1 MSHNNGPVVNSLL
14 AAGLVFIAS
23 PLLAQSPRFELTGVE
38 GLLEGNI
45 RAHVQLPDLAC
56 DVGGYRLARNLPG
69 IRNDIVRAGRAL
81 GYYHISHVTRF
92 EQGEDCWILR
102 SEVEPGQPVRVGRI
116 DINIAGNEDFF
127 RSPLQNLP
135 LASGEQLNQG
145 RYEQIKNDL
154 TSIAVEN
161 GFFDARFSRAELN
174 LDLVSNTGDI
184 QLDFEPGSRY
194 RIGAIEIQQLDA
206 LAPEFI
212 QRFLDIEEGDFYSSE
227 ALLDLRQSLSGSL
240 YFSNVSV
247 TPAITDA
254 QNERVPIQVS
264 LQMRPQRVYSAGVGV
279 TTDIGP
285 RLRLDYEDR
294 YRNRQGH
301 SINGNVGI
309 SPIQQNADL
318 IYGIPLRDP
327 ATESLQISGG
337 FLSEDTESFRNE
349 TTRLATSYR
358 FINAWQW
365 RQNYFVNLQH
375 DEAEI
380 AGSRLQ
386 SDLLIGGVNLN
397 RTRADDA
404 LYPNSGWRLFGEIKG
419 ASEKLLSSS
428 SFLQLNVA
436 GKLIQS
442 LGPGRV
448 LLRFEAGTSLTSEID
463 ELPVSVRYFSGGDQT
478 VRGYKYDSLG
488 PENEAGEVIGGKHK
502 ISAGIEYDFHVA
514 PNWKLAVFADTGNA
528 FEDFN
533 EYDLKTG
540 VGIGVRWMSPVGPI
554 RLDLA
559 SALDNDNELR
569 LHITMGP
576 DL

>member
-1 MSHNNGPVVNSLL
+1 MSHNNSSVVNSLL
-14 AAGLVFIAS
+14 AAGLAIIAG

-38 GLLEGNI
+38 GLLETNI

-69 IRNDIVRAGRAL
+69 IRNDVVRAGRAL
-81 GYYHISHVTRF
+81 GYYHIQHVTRF
-92 EQGEDCWILR
+92 EQGEDCWFLR
-102 SEVEPGQPVRVGRI
+102 SEVEPGQPVRIGRI

-135 LASGEQLNQG
+135 LAPGDQLNQG
-145 RYEQIKNDL
+145 RYERIKNDL
-154 TSIAVEN
+154 TTIAVEN
-161 GFFDARFSRAELN
+161 GFFDARFSRAELS
-174 LDLVSNTGDI
+174 LDLVRNTGDI
-184 QLDFEPGSRY
+184 QLEFEPGSRY
-194 RIGAIEIQQLDA
+194 RVGAIQMQQLDA

-212 QRFLDIEEGDFYSSE
+212 QRFLNIEQGDFYSSE
-227 ALLDLRQSLSGSL
+227 ALLDLRQALSGSL

-247 TPAITDA
+247 TPAITAA
-254 QNERVPIQVS
+254 QDERVPIQVG

-301 SINGNVGI
+301 SINSNIGI
-309 SPIQQNADL
+309 SPVQQNVDL
-318 IYGIPLRDP
+318 VYGIPLRDP
-327 ATESLQISGG
+327 ATENLQISGG
-337 FLSEDTESFRNE
+337 FLAEDTESFRNE
-349 TTRLATSYR
+349 TTRLVTTYS
-358 FINAWQW
+358 FINAWEW

-386 SDLLIGGVNLN
+386 SDLLIGGVSLN

-404 LYPNSGWRLFGEIKG
+404 LYPNSGWRLLTEIKG
-419 ASEKLLSSS
+419 ASERLLSSD
-428 SFLQLNVA
+428 SFLQLNLA
-436 GKLIQS
+436 GKLIES
-442 LGPGRV
+442 FGPGRV

-463 ELPVSVRYFSGGDQT
+463 ELPVSVRYFSGGDQS

-488 PENEAGEVIGGKHK
+488 PENEVGEVIGGKHK
-502 ISAGIEYDFHVA
+502 ISASVEYDFNVA

-533 EYDLKTG
+533 DYDLKTG